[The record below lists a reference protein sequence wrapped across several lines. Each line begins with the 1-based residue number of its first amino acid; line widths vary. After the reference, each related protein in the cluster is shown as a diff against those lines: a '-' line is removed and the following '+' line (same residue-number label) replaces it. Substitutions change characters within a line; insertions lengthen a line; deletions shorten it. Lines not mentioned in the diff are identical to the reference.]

1 MTGLTY
7 PDQPYRGLAQYHAE
21 DALLFTGRA
30 GHVTACAQLVTQVRT
45 RILLLHGQTGCGK
58 SSFLRA
64 GLIPML
70 EASRLGFLFL
80 REPGD
85 APGQPDRPVFVRSGP
100 DPLSSLA
107 ESLYGWLSQP
117 VIAKTARGPC
127 EYDLAEAR
135 LGASTCNEFVRICAD
150 PRRLMEAFNLIG
162 DALPSTLVIVLDQ
175 VEEVLTL
182 SPPDSPARDRFFEF
196 LKLFNALG
204 SSGKLILALRKD
216 HSGEFIGLAQLDNDV
231 HADFKVYLL
240 PELRPEE
247 VTEAMLLPTSK
258 VEIPGIGSPYG
269 KYGFDFDDGVVDR
282 IVGDLFETNRS
293 GGAILP
299 IMQIVC
305 QDLYESV
312 RHRPAPKTIDNAL
325 YKPKGLKLC
334 MMRHI
339 SKSLRRGAA
348 DAGIPAARL
357 EDEERR
363 WRRVLYGLVRY
374 EGDGRVHT
382 DVMSLSAFRDAAKKE
397 RTSAPPDHM
406 FRHLSQPQVLVLRRI
421 SIPTLDRSGD
431 EPMCSLGHD
440 IVGLGLAQI
449 RIADALAE
457 RNAEVSR
464 RRFRIGTA
472 IAGAA
477 VVVGASITFV
487 NVSKTWADKRAAVTK
502 LLSDSTSN
510 YPDAA
515 DSAVESAMRAVMLA
529 GELGPFD
536 RALSDT
542 ARATLE
548 KLHAAL
554 PTHSIPLDSVDS
566 SDRVV
571 LNRRTL
577 LVSPPG
583 FVSLRPDSGTIV
595 RPGRQPVEIPRFE
608 SYGSNTLV
616 LANVSEPFENA
627 TLILW
632 RPPAAGLAAMKSHV
646 ALVRDGAVAS
656 SLGIDQLFKFPPS
669 ADDPDALLSMTLAG
683 DAIVLMNRVD
693 RRQTVRTLLVN
704 PASVGEEPGPR
715 VDFVPGVEFETNA
728 YQPTSSVIA
737 TQPGGTQQIQAGGL
751 WLEAQIPS
759 TGAGACASSAP
770 RIESLQSRSLRPSH
784 DSGPVGNVE
793 TWKDY
798 YMRVPPLRECRDD
811 HDCGVTYAESKNG
824 DLIVFGLIGKPGGGM
839 VNSYGENKAALP
851 KAFVVIDART
861 GVHEKI
867 PYDEILRA
875 RHECR
880 LWEPAGGEPQDDKP
894 PTFIDG
900 VPGDLVF
907 GYERASSVQVVR
919 RKHGYQPLCMEKIF
933 MPGAAAQSFMPS
945 STQWRFAPA
954 TNQLLALTAI
964 DYASW
969 DLGVYAGDPSEP
981 APDLVA
987 QACTVKTP
995 DGATSGAN
1003 SSTCRK
1009 P

>member
-7 PDQPYRGLAQYHAE
+7 PDQPYRGLARYHAE

-70 EASRLGFLFL
+70 EASRLGFLLL

-135 LGASTCNEFVRICAD
+135 LGASSCNEFVRICAD

-162 DALPSTLVIVLDQ
+162 DTLPSTLVIVLDQ

-247 VTEAMLLPTSK
+247 VREALLLPTSK
-258 VEIPGIGSPYG
+258 VEIPGIGSPYE
-269 KYGFDFDDGVVDR
+269 KYGFDFDPDVVDT
-282 IVGDLFETNRS
+282 IIDDLFETNRS

-312 RHRPAPKTIDNAL
+312 RHQPAPKTVDGSL
-325 YKPKGLKLC
+325 YRPKGLKLC

-348 DAGIPAARL
+348 DAGIPASRL
-357 EDEERR
+357 EEEERR

-382 DVMSLSAFRDAAKKE
+382 DVMSLSAFREAAKKE
-397 RTSAPPDHM
+397 STSAPPDHM
-406 FRHLSQPQVLVLRRI
+406 FKHLSQPQVLVLRRI

-440 IVGLGLAQI
+440 VVGLGLAQM

-457 RNAEVSR
+457 RSAEVSR
-464 RRFRIGTA
+464 RRFRVGAAIAATA
-472 IAGAA
+472 VVAGAA
-477 VVVGASITFV
+477 TFFYNV
-487 NVSKTWADKRAAVTK
+487 NKTWTEKRAVVTK
-502 LLSDSTSN
+502 LLSDATGS
-510 YPDAA
+510 YLDAA
-515 DSAVESAMRAVMLA
+515 DSAVDSATRAVALA

-536 RALSDT
+536 RELRKNAE
-542 ARATLE
+542 ATL
-548 KLHAAL
+548 KTLNKAL
-554 PTHSIPLDSVDS
+554 PTHSIPLDSSDS

-571 LNRRTL
+571 LGRRTL

-583 FVSLRPDSGTIV
+583 FVSLRPDSGTIIRQG
-595 RPGRQPVEIPRFE
+595 RPPVEIRQFE
-608 SYGSNTLV
+608 SYESDGLV
-616 LANVSEPFENA
+616 LADVSEPFENT

-632 RPPAAGLAAMKSHV
+632 RPPAAGLSAMRSHV
-646 ALVRDGAVAS
+646 ALVRDGAVVS
-656 SLGIDQLFKFPPS
+656 SLGIDRLFK
-669 ADDPDALLSMTLAG
+669 APDIVDAQRVLLTTILAG
-683 DAIVLMNRVD
+683 DAIVLISSIES
-693 RRQTVRTLLVN
+693 RQTIRTLLVN
-704 PASVGEEPGPR
+704 PAVVGEQTGLHP
-715 VDFVPGVEFETNA
+715 DFVAGVEFETRTNPPSRPA
-728 YQPTSSVIA
+728 VAPPPT
-737 TQPGGTQQIQAGGL
+737 GGQQFLAGRL
-751 WLEAQIPS
+751 WLEAHFPS
-759 TGAGACASSAP
+759 AGAGVCKSSEP
-770 RIESLQSRSLRPSH
+770 RVESLQFRSLRPSS
-784 DSGPVGNVE
+784 DAGSGNNAE

-798 YMRVPPLRECRDD
+798 YMRVPSLRECRDD
-811 HDCGVTYAESKNG
+811 PDCGVTYAGGKNG
-824 DLIVFGLIGKPGGGM
+824 DLIVFGLIGQPGDDM
-839 VNSYGENKAALP
+839 LNSYSENKAALP
-851 KAFVVIDART
+851 KAFVAIDGRT
-861 GVHEKI
+861 GAHEKV
-867 PYDEILRA
+867 PYEEIVKA
-875 RHECR
+875 RRTCR
-880 LWEPAGGEPQDDKP
+880 LWEPASAEPQDDKP

-907 GYERASSVQVVR
+907 GYQRASSIQIVR
-919 RKHGYQPLCMEKIF
+919 RKPGLQPVCTEKIF
-933 MPGAAAQSFMPS
+933 MTGAAAQALVQPS
-945 STQWRFAPA
+945 IQWRFAPA

-969 DLGVYAGDPSEP
+969 DLGVYAGEPSEP

-987 QACTVKTP
+987 LACTAKTP